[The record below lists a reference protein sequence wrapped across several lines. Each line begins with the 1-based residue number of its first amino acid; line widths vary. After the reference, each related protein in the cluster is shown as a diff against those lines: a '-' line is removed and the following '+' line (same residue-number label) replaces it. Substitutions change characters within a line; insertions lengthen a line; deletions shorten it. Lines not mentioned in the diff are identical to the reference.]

1 MNQVFQL
8 IQSLSKSEKRFFQQY
23 SQIHKAQNSH
33 YLSLYEALE
42 KTSDYQEK
50 TFLQTHRQAPFV
62 QHFAANKAYLYQA
75 ILNSLL
81 AMKSGKDPRQQAEQY
96 LIEAEILLERSL
108 YDQAIDYL
116 EKGKALAQ
124 SIQHQILVLRFLH
137 LERNLYGIYKIENHK
152 SSKERI
158 VAAIQEELA
167 KL

>member
-1 MNQVFQL
+1 
-8 IQSLSKSEKRFFQQY
+8 
-23 SQIHKAQNSH
+23 
-33 YLSLYEALE
+33 
-42 KTSDYQEK
+42 
-50 TFLQTHRQAPFV
+50 
-62 QHFAANKAYLYQA
+62 
-75 ILNSLL
+75 
-81 AMKSGKDPRQQAEQY
+81 
-96 LIEAEILLERSL
+96 LLERSL